1 MKKVLDQI
9 NTSYDVKKLDLE
21 ELERLCHEIREEIL
35 STVSKTGGHLASSLG
50 VVELTTVL
58 HYVFDFPRD
67 KLVWDVGHQSYAHK
81 LLTGRKDR
89 FHTLRQ
95 YEGISGFPKRDESP
109 YDAFDSG
116 HSGTSISSALGMAE
130 ARRLK
135 GEEGKI
141 IAVIGDGSMTAG
153 LAFEGLNQTGH
164 IDQDLIVILNDNEMS
179 ISRNVGALSSYLN
192 RLMTGQF
199 VNRFRN
205 DMKDFLETLPGIGK
219 SVLRFAK
226 QAEESLKGLLMPG
239 LLFEELG
246 LKYIGPIDGHRLDYL
261 IETFQNIKKLRGP
274 ILVHVITKKGKGY
287 PPAETNPDRFHGVP
301 PFVIETGELRND
313 QKNPPTYTEVFGET
327 LCQLARENKRLIAI
341 TAAMQNGTGLEEFAR
356 RFPDRFYDIGI
367 AEQHAVTFAAGLAL
381 EGMKPV
387 VAIYSTFL
395 QRAYDQVL
403 QDVCLQNLPVIFA
416 LDRGGI
422 VGEDGPTHH
431 GLFDF
436 SYLRHIPNIIVM
448 VPKDE
453 NEFQQMIKTATEC
466 PMPVAFRYPRGKGR
480 GVRREVSLQSIDI
493 GKGEVLREGQD
504 ILIIAIGS
512 TVYPSLRAAERL
524 ADVGIQAAVINSRF
538 LKPLDGT
545 LLCDWAKRTGKVLTV
560 EENVLQ
566 GGFGSAVLELFQE
579 RGIFSIQVKR
589 LGIPDTFVEHGPQ
602 TLLREK
608 YGIDEKGIFKGV
620 MEMFEEERLESSH
633 PSQVETSLSRAH
645 PNPK

>member
-9 NTSYDVKKLDLE
+9 QTSHDIKELDQE
-21 ELERLCHEIREEIL
+21 ELGRLCHEIREEII
-35 STVSKTGGHLASSLG
+35 STVSKTGGHLASNLG
-50 VVELTTVL
+50 VVELTAAL

-67 KLVWDVGHQSYAHK
+67 KLVWDVGHQSYVHK
-81 LLTGRKDR
+81 LLTGRRDR

-95 YEGISGFPKRDESP
+95 YGGISGFPKRDESP

-116 HSGTSISSALGMAE
+116 HSGSSISSALGMAE

-135 GEEGKI
+135 GEEGRV

-179 ISRNVGALSSYLN
+179 ISPNVGALSSYLN

-199 VNRFRN
+199 VNRFRH
-205 DMKDFLETLPGIGK
+205 DMRNFLETLPGIGK
-219 SVLRFAK
+219 SVLRLAK
-226 QAEESLKGLLMPG
+226 QAEESLKGFLMPG

-261 IETFQNIKKLRGP
+261 IETFQNIKKLDGP
-274 ILVHVITKKGKGY
+274 ILIHVITKKGRGY
-287 PPAETNPDRFHGVP
+287 PPAEMNPSRFHGVP
-301 PFVIETGELRND
+301 PFVVETGEFKSS
-313 QKNPPTYTEVFGET
+313 QKNPPTYTEVFGEA
-327 LCQLARENKRLIAI
+327 LCSLAREDKRLIAI
-341 TAAMQNGTGLEEFAR
+341 TAAMQSGTGLEKFAEQ
-356 RFPDRFYDIGI
+356 FPDRFYDIGI

-403 QDVCLQNLPVIFA
+403 QDVCLQNLPVVFA

-431 GLFDF
+431 GVFDF
-436 SYLRHIPNIIVM
+436 SYLRHIPNLIVM

-453 NEFQQMIKTATEC
+453 NEFQYMIKTALEC
-466 PMPVAFRYPRGKGR
+466 PGPVAFRYPRGRGEGVGR
-480 GVRREVSLQSIDI
+480 DVSLQSIDI

-504 ILIIAIGS
+504 VLIIAIGT
-512 TVYPSLRAAERL
+512 TVYPSLRAAQRL
-524 ADVGIQAAVINSRF
+524 AGVGIQAAVINSRF
-538 LKPLDGT
+538 LKPLDT
-545 LLCDWAKRTGKVLTV
+545 NLLCGWAKKAGKVLTV

-579 RGIFSIQVKR
+579 KGLLSTQVNR
-589 LGIPDTFVEHGPQ
+589 LGIPDVFVEHGPQ
-602 TLLREK
+602 ALLREK
-608 YGIDEKGIFKGV
+608 YGIDEKGIFRQVQK
-620 MEMFEEERLESSH
+620 MFEEGWSDSAYSNQAESS
-633 PSQVETSLSRAH
+633 VKRVF

>member
-1 MKKVLDQI
+1 MTKVLDQI
-9 NTSYDVKKLDLE
+9 NTSYDVKRLDIE
-21 ELERLCHEIREEIL
+21 ELEKLCHEIREEIL

-466 PMPVAFRYPRGKGR
+466 PMPVAFRYPRGKGM

-602 TLLREK
+602 TFLREK

-633 PSQVETSLSRAH
+633 SSQVETSLSRAL